1 MYQLLKQNQKVIICN
16 SFSIHD
22 GKEATIC
29 GIANNLPECLMYII
43 ELSDNANEYS
53 HIVMHADSLVVDDG
67 IIDRDVEVF
76 NMFNNIQKSD
86 KFTVEDAYEAFKDVP
101 VNAQ

>member
-22 GKEATIC
+22 GKEAKIC

-43 ELSDNANEYS
+43 EISDNDNEYS
-53 HIVMHADSLVVDDG
+53 HIVMHADSLIVDDG

-86 KFTVEDAYEAFKDVP
+86 KFTVDNADEAFKDVP
-101 VNAQ
+101 LNAQ

>member
-43 ELSDNANEYS
+43 ELSDNDNEYS

-67 IIDRDVEVF
+67 IIDHDVEVF
-76 NMFNNIQKSD
+76 NMFNSIQNSD
-86 KFTVEDAYEAFKDVP
+86 KFTVENAYEAFKDVP
-101 VNAQ
+101 LNAQ